1 MDPIAFSKKIPL
13 FHDQPN
19 HQVTLSSLLF
29 LPPLFLLF
37 LACTKPCLSLKTFIQ
52 DNLVFEFK
60 EKIEYKRIK
69 VLHRIFLKGCFCQGQ
84 GAHATV

>member
-1 MDPIAFSKKIPL
+1 MLATKRSAE
-13 FHDQPN
+13 
-19 HQVTLSSLLF
+19 SLF
-29 LPPLFLLF
+29 LKFSLAFLFELL
-37 LACTKPCLSLKTFIQ
+37 T
-52 DNLVFEFK
+52 FEFK